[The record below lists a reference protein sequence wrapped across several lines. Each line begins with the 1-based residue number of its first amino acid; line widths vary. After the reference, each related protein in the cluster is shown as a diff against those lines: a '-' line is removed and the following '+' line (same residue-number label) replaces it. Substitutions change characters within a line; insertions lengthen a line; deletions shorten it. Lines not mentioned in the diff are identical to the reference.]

1 MTRTRWRPTFTH
13 LSCFPKDTR
22 ALAADLGRPIAD
34 IPQLHFVDM
43 PLDARH
49 DVDALLVLTE
59 WKCFHHPD
67 FAAMAGRMRAPV
79 IFDGRNLFDPAQMQE
94 LGFVYQGIGRRNR
107 AARPVR
113 VPRASHGPLLATAA
127 QARPASRLHP

>member
-1 MTRTRWRPTFTH
+1 
-13 LSCFPKDTR
+13 
-22 ALAADLGRPIAD
+22 
-34 IPQLHFVDM
+34 
-43 PLDARH
+43 
-49 DVDALLVLTE
+49 
-59 WKCFHHPD
+59 
-67 FAAMAGRMRAPV
+67 MAGRMRAPV

-113 VPRASHGPLLATAA
+113 VPPASHGPLLAMAA